1 MQERHTVQKDIVY
14 AALCALHN
22 HPTADAV
29 CQEVQRQHPSVSRG
43 TVYRVLGAMAEQG
56 KILRLSVDGA
66 DHYDHQTYRH
76 HHVQCTCCGRVDDVE
91 TAGLDDVTA
100 AVTNSCGYVISDA
113 SLLFRGI
120 CRFCQTAHES
130 VI

>member
-56 KILRLSVDGA
+56 KILRLNTDGA
-66 DHYDHQTYRH
+66 DHYDHQIHRH
-76 HHVQCTCCGRVDDVE
+76 DHVQCTCCGRVDDVE
-91 TAGLDDVTA
+91 TAGLDDMAA
-100 AVTNSCGYVISDA
+100 AVTNSCGYVISDV
-113 SLLFRGI
+113 SLLFRGV
-120 CRFCQTAHES
+120 CKACQTKHES
-130 VI
+130 AI

>member
-29 CQEVQRQHPSVSRG
+29 YQEVQRQHPSISRG
-43 TVYRVLGAMAEQG
+43 TVYRVLNAMAEQG
-56 KILRLSVDGA
+56 KILHLRADGA
-66 DHYDHQTYRH
+66 DHYDHRTHRH
-76 HHVQCTCCGRVDDVE
+76 DHIQCTCCGRVDDVV
-91 TAGLDDVTA
+91 TRGLDDVTA
-100 AVTNSCGYVISDA
+100 AVTDSCGYLISDA

-120 CRFCQTAHES
+120 CQACQTKHES
-130 VI
+130 AI

>member
-29 CQEVQRQHPSVSRG
+29 CHEVQRQHPSVSRG
-43 TVYRVLGAMAEQG
+43 TVYRVLNTMAEQG
-56 KILRLSVDGA
+56 KILRLSADGA
-66 DHYDHQTYRH
+66 DHYDHQTHRH
-76 HHVQCTCCGRVDDVE
+76 HHVQCTCCGRVDDVV
-91 TAGLDDVTA
+91 TQGLENVTD
-100 AVTNSCGYVISDA
+100 AVTDPGGYTITDA

-120 CRFCQTAHES
+120 CQFCQTKHKSA
-130 VI
+130 I

>member
-29 CQEVQRQHPSVSRG
+29 YGEVQRQHPSVSRG
-43 TVYRVLGAMAEQG
+43 TVYRVLNTMAEQG
-56 KILRLSVDGA
+56 KILRLSADGA
-66 DHYDHQTYRH
+66 DHYDHQTHRH
-76 HHVQCTCCGRVDDVE
+76 HHVQCTCCGRVDDVV
-91 TAGLDDVTA
+91 TQGLENVTD
-100 AVTNSCGYVISDA
+100 AVTDSGGYTITDA

-120 CRFCQTAHES
+120 CQFCQTKHES
-130 VI
+130 AI

>member
-1 MQERHTVQKDIVY
+1 MQVRHTIQKDIIY
-14 AALCALHN
+14 AALCALRN

-29 CQEVQRQHPSVSRG
+29 CNEVQRQYPSVSRA
-43 TVYRVLGAMAEQG
+43 TVYRVLNAMAEQG

-91 TAGLDDVTA
+91 TKVIGDMTA
-100 AVTNSCGYVISDA
+100 AVTNSCGYMITDA
-113 SLLFRGI
+113 SLLFHGI
-120 CRFCQTAHES
+120 CQSCQTTHES
-130 VI
+130 AI

>member
-29 CQEVQRQHPSVSRG
+29 YQEVQRQHPSVSRG
-43 TVYRVLGAMAEQG
+43 TVYRVLNTMAEQG
-56 KILRLSVDGA
+56 KILRLSADGA
-66 DHYDHQTYRH
+66 DHYDHQTHRH
-76 HHVQCTCCGRVDDVE
+76 HHVQCTCCGRVDDVV
-91 TAGLDDVTA
+91 TQGLENVTD
-100 AVTNSCGYVISDA
+100 AVTDPGGYTITDA

-120 CRFCQTAHES
+120 CQFCQTKHES
-130 VI
+130 AI

>member
-14 AALCALHN
+14 AALCALHD

-29 CQEVQRQHPSVSRG
+29 YQEVQRRYPTVSRG
-43 TVYRVLGAMAEQG
+43 TVYRVLNAMAEQG
-56 KILRLSVDGA
+56 KILRLSADGA
-66 DHYDHQTYRH
+66 NHYDHQTHRH

-91 TAGLDDVTA
+91 TVGLDDVAA
-100 AVTNSCGYVISDA
+100 AVTDSCGYVISDV

-120 CRFCQTAHES
+120 CSSCQTKHGSA
-130 VI
+130 I

>member
-56 KILRLSVDGA
+56 KILRLQADGA
-66 DHYDHQTYRH
+66 DHYDHQIHRH

-91 TAGLDDVTA
+91 TRDLGDVTA
-100 AVTNSCGYVISDA
+100 AVTDSGGYMITGA
-113 SLLFRGI
+113 SLLFRGV
-120 CRFCQTAHES
+120 CKNCQTMHENA
-130 VI
+130 I